1 MATEAEKKLEGAE
14 HREDRKDSEE
24 MPVWA
29 ADMMKK
35 MDSMHERMDAMEKG
49 GMEMDRKDRRD
60 AEDCA
65 MDKKDSEAEAKEE
78 DRQAEELERLAKEER
93 AEGRREKADRK
104 DRKDESE
111 ETAHKAAEELE
122 ARKKEEDRKGAMHR
136 EDKEREDKARAD
148 ASLARQNRELQGRLE
163 AMEAKVLGLYK
174 EPSFEDRNALA
185 EVRARADSVYQ
196 AATGRPASEP
206 LPGEAPIAYRKR
218 MADGLRKF
226 SAKFKDERVDSL
238 SGSAFDIVEQQIY
251 ADAQVAAKKP
261 ENLPPG
267 QLRKITRND
276 SGHQITE
283 YTGDPK
289 AAWRNFS
296 AGAVLGI
303 QLKDPAKRAA

>member
-35 MDSMHERMDAMEKG
+35 MDSMHKRMDAMEKG
-49 GMEMDRKDRRD
+49 GMEADRKD

-65 MDKKDSEAEAKEE
+65 MDKKDSEAEEE

-104 DRKDESE
+104 DESE

-122 ARKKEEDRKGAMHR
+122 ARKKEEDRKDREDRKDAMHR

-148 ASLARQNRELQGRLE
+148 ASLARRNRELEGRLE
-163 AMEAKVLGLYK
+163 AMEAKVLGLYR

-185 EVRARADSVYQ
+185 EVRSRADSVYQ
-196 AATGRPASEP
+196 AVTGRPASEP

-226 SAKFKDERVDSL
+226 SAKFKEERVDSL
-238 SGSAFDIVEQQIY
+238 SGAAFDIVEKQIY
-251 ADAQVAAKKP
+251 ADAQAAAKMP
-261 ENLPPG
+261 EHLPAG